1 MRILLSLFLT
11 ALWLHVSTASP
22 AQDDAARHYVLS
34 SDPATAWAEVEKMH
48 LALRPPEAWQR
59 QKPSAEEVAEFQR
72 KVREVAISFAKKAR
86 EFLERF
92 PTNENAGDARIT
104 VVRALNHAIA
114 AGDLDAGREVQKF
127 VAAVL
132 ADQSIPEDDR
142 LGVLVVSG
150 TTALSKRLGMR
161 LFTEESGKLSED
173 YEQAYVESLNAALK
187 QFPTNAEVYARLVA
201 VADRSKP
208 ERQKELA
215 EEVLQATN
223 APPEVKTLARHIL
236 NGTKA
241 YEVGQLLDIR
251 FPALDGREVNLAS
264 LKGKVVLIEFWAT
277 TCAPCVAEMPAVKEA
292 FEKFHG
298 KGFEVVAIS
307 LDDKE
312 SALRRF
318 IKEKALPWPQ
328 HFDGKGW
335 QNKFVMQFGIFSIPT
350 MWLVDKR
357 GNLRFTNASLN
368 LVEQI
373 AYLLKE
379 PTPSASK

>member
-11 ALWLHVSTASP
+11 ALWLHVSTAAP
-22 AQDDAARHYVLS
+22 AQDDAVRHYLLS
-34 SDPATAWAEVEKMH
+34 SDPTTAWAEVEKMH
-48 LALRPPEAWQR
+48 AALRPPEAWRR

-104 VVRALNHAIA
+104 VVYALNRAVA
-114 AGDLDAGREVQKF
+114 AGDLDAEREVQKF

-132 ADQSIPEDDR
+132 ADQNIPEDDR
-142 LGVLVVSG
+142 LGVLLVSG
-150 TTALSKRLGMR
+150 DTGLSKRLGMR

-173 YEQAYVESLNAALK
+173 YEQAFIASLHAALMR
-187 QFPTNAEVYARLVA
+187 FPTNGQVYAMLVG
-201 VADRSKP
+201 VAERSQP
-208 ERQKELA
+208 ERQRELV
-215 EEVLQATN
+215 EEVLKAPN
-223 APPEVKTLARHIL
+223 ALPEVKTLARHIL
-236 NGTKA
+236 NGTKP
-241 YEVGQLLDIR
+241 YEVGQPLNIR
-251 FPALDGREVNLAS
+251 FTALDGREVDLAS
-264 LKGKVVLIEFWAT
+264 LKGKVVLVEFWAT
-277 TCAPCVAEMPAVKEA
+277 TCGGCVVEMPAVKEA

-335 QNKFVMQFGIFSIPT
+335 ANKFAVQFGIFSIPT
-350 MWLVDKR
+350 MWLVDMR
-357 GNLRFTNASLN
+357 GNLRFTEADRN
-368 LVEQI
+368 LAGQI
-373 AYLLKE
+373 EYLLKE